1 MEYFIYVLKSLKY
14 TSNHAIYIAP
24 IVCIFIDIIT
34 GLIKSI
40 FVNKNFKTSIMRKG
54 LGKKYSEVAALF
66 TCGLL
71 SYLMGVDNMLLNASS
86 MFIVLMEV
94 LSMLENWCDMG
105 LPLPKAFIKYIRDI
119 HHSIDNVTTEDLE
132 KELINYGKH
141 KRR

>member
-1 MEYFIYVLKSLKY
+1 MEYFIYALKSLKY
-14 TSNHAIYIAP
+14 TSNHAMYITP

-40 FVNKNFKTSIMRKG
+40 FVNKNFKSSIMRKG

-105 LPLPKAFIKYIRDI
+105 LPVPKALSKYIRDI

-141 KRR
+141 KQR

>member
-1 MEYFIYVLKSLKY
+1 MEYFIHALKSLKY

-40 FVNKNFKTSIMRKG
+40 FVNKNFKTCIMRKG